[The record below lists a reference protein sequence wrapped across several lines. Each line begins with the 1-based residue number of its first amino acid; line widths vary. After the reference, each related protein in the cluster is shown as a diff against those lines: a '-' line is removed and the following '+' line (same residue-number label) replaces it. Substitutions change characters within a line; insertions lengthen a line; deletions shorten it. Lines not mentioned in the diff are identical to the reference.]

1 MGLCDVVPEIVEAA
15 QLWSLMPVQES
26 NYVFAESFI
35 STIRIFSP
43 GPEVSFAN
51 GLTVTQMSVAADA
64 NIGQPKGLVKAVG
77 TAESNVT
84 QESLC

>member
-1 MGLCDVVPEIVEAA
+1 MVAHAGPRIKLRVCRII
-15 QLWSLMPVQES
+15 
-26 NYVFAESFI
+26 I